1 MADRPGSEPGDDAG
15 LKPGPAPAGM
25 PRWVKVFIII
35 AIALALAFVVSQLLG
50 VEHGPGLHNSGGSGG
65 QTAPI
70 EQVREP

>member
-1 MADRPGSEPGDDAG
+1 MADRPNSEPGDDAG
-15 LKPGPAPAGM
+15 LKPGPAPTGM

-65 QTAPI
+65 QAPI

>member
-1 MADRPGSEPGDDAG
+1 
-15 LKPGPAPAGM
+15 M

-65 QTAPI
+65 QAPI